1 MPIALV
7 SLVDTDR
14 QWFKSKLGL
23 EATETSRDVSFCAHA
38 ILQDSILVVQDT
50 HLDAR
55 FAANPLVT
63 SEPNIRFYAG
73 VPLLTPEA
81 LPLGTLCVID
91 HKPRE
96 LNAAQTLEKINLIEE
111 LIPICS
117 YCKAIRNDAG
127 YWSSVEAFIKQ
138 HSDVAFTHGVCESC
152 IEKHFPEVAEA
163 MRQED
168 AYSLL
173 ARGLT
178 HQQVAVALHGGHVAQ
193 AALVSAEAS
202 ESIIF
207 LVRSQAKRNER
218 TQYRPCHYPVLE
230 YCVDPGIQP
239 ARQGWQP
246 SERPV
251 FDYPALLGARV
262 MR

>member
-1 MPIALV
+1 MSMKAPLTEREQERLDALRDYRILDTPPEQAFDDLTALAAYVCDVPIALV

-96 LNAAQTLEKINLIEE
+96 LNAAQIRTLEGIARQVVTQLELRLVSARLAQALEKINLIEE

-138 HSDVAFTHGVCESC
+138 HADVAFTHGVCESC

-168 AYSLL
+168 AYS
-173 ARGLT
+173 
-178 HQQVAVALHGGHVAQ
+178 
-193 AALVSAEAS
+193 
-202 ESIIF
+202 
-207 LVRSQAKRNER
+207 
-218 TQYRPCHYPVLE
+218 P
-230 YCVDPGIQP
+230 
-239 ARQGWQP
+239 
-246 SERPV
+246 
-251 FDYPALLGARV
+251 
-262 MR
+262 

>member
-1 MPIALV
+1 MKAPLSEREQERLDALRDYRILDTPTEQAFDDLTALAAYVCDVPIALV

-38 ILQDSILVVQDT
+38 ILQNSILVVQDT

-96 LNAAQTLEKINLIEE
+96 LNAAQIRTLEGIARQVVTQLELRLVSARLAQALEKINLIEE

-138 HSDVAFTHGVCESC
+138 HADVAFTHGVCESC

-168 AYSLL
+168 AYS
-173 ARGLT
+173 
-178 HQQVAVALHGGHVAQ
+178 
-193 AALVSAEAS
+193 
-202 ESIIF
+202 
-207 LVRSQAKRNER
+207 
-218 TQYRPCHYPVLE
+218 P
-230 YCVDPGIQP
+230 
-239 ARQGWQP
+239 
-246 SERPV
+246 
-251 FDYPALLGARV
+251 
-262 MR
+262 

>member
-1 MPIALV
+1 MKAPLTEREQERLDALRDYRILDTPPEQAFDDLTALAAYVCDVPIALV

-14 QWFKSKLGL
+14 QWFKSKFGL

-38 ILQDSILVVQDT
+38 ILQNDILVVQDT

-73 VPLLTPEA
+73 VPLLSPEA

-91 HKPRE
+91 HEPRE
-96 LNAAQTLEKINLIEE
+96 LNAAQIRALEGIARQVVTQLELRLVSARLAQALEKINLIEE

-163 MRQED
+163 MRKQD
-168 AYSLL
+168 GYS
-173 ARGLT
+173 
-178 HQQVAVALHGGHVAQ
+178 
-193 AALVSAEAS
+193 
-202 ESIIF
+202 
-207 LVRSQAKRNER
+207 
-218 TQYRPCHYPVLE
+218 P
-230 YCVDPGIQP
+230 
-239 ARQGWQP
+239 
-246 SERPV
+246 
-251 FDYPALLGARV
+251 
-262 MR
+262 

>member
-1 MPIALV
+1 MSMKAPLTEREQERLDALRDYRILDTPPEQAFDDLTALAAYVCDVPIALV

-55 FAANPLVT
+55 FATNPLVT

-91 HKPRE
+91 HKPRQ
-96 LNAAQTLEKINLIEE
+96 LNAAQIRTMERIARQVVTQLELRLVSARLAQALEKINLIEE

-138 HSDVAFTHGVCESC
+138 HADVAFTHGVCESC

-168 AYSLL
+168 AYS
-173 ARGLT
+173 
-178 HQQVAVALHGGHVAQ
+178 
-193 AALVSAEAS
+193 
-202 ESIIF
+202 
-207 LVRSQAKRNER
+207 
-218 TQYRPCHYPVLE
+218 P
-230 YCVDPGIQP
+230 
-239 ARQGWQP
+239 
-246 SERPV
+246 
-251 FDYPALLGARV
+251 
-262 MR
+262 

>member
-1 MPIALV
+1 MSMKAPLTEREQERLDALRDYRILDTPPEQAFDDLTALAAYVCDVPIALV

-96 LNAAQTLEKINLIEE
+96 LNAAQIRTLEGIARQVVTQLDLRLVSARLAQALEKINLIEE

-138 HSDVAFTHGVCESC
+138 HADVAFTHGVCESC

-168 AYSLL
+168 AYS
-173 ARGLT
+173 
-178 HQQVAVALHGGHVAQ
+178 
-193 AALVSAEAS
+193 
-202 ESIIF
+202 
-207 LVRSQAKRNER
+207 
-218 TQYRPCHYPVLE
+218 P
-230 YCVDPGIQP
+230 
-239 ARQGWQP
+239 
-246 SERPV
+246 
-251 FDYPALLGARV
+251 
-262 MR
+262 

>member
-1 MPIALV
+1 MPMKAPLTEREQERLDALREYRILDTPPEQAFDDLTALAAYVCDVPIALV

-14 QWFKSKLGL
+14 QWFKSKFGL

-38 ILQDSILVVQDT
+38 ILQDDILVVQDT

-73 VPLLTPEA
+73 VPLLSPEA

-91 HKPRE
+91 HEPRE
-96 LNAAQTLEKINLIEE
+96 LNAAQIRALEGIGRQVVTQLELRLVSARLAQALEKINLIEE

-138 HSDVAFTHGVCESC
+138 HADVAFTHGVCESC

-168 AYSLL
+168 AY
-173 ARGLT
+173 
-178 HQQVAVALHGGHVAQ
+178 
-193 AALVSAEAS
+193 
-202 ESIIF
+202 
-207 LVRSQAKRNER
+207 N
-218 TQYRPCHYPVLE
+218 P
-230 YCVDPGIQP
+230 
-239 ARQGWQP
+239 
-246 SERPV
+246 
-251 FDYPALLGARV
+251 
-262 MR
+262 

>member
-1 MPIALV
+1 MPMKAPLTEREQERLDALRDYRILDTPPEQAFDDLTAVAAYVCDVPIALV

-14 QWFKSKLGL
+14 QWFKSTFGL

-38 ILQDSILVVQDT
+38 ILQDDILVVQDT

-73 VPLLTPEA
+73 VPLLSPEA

-91 HKPRE
+91 HEPRE
-96 LNAAQTLEKINLIEE
+96 LNAAQILALEGIARQVVTQLELRLVSARLAQALEKINLIEE

-138 HSDVAFTHGVCESC
+138 HADVAFTHGVCESC

-168 AYSLL
+168 AHS
-173 ARGLT
+173 
-178 HQQVAVALHGGHVAQ
+178 
-193 AALVSAEAS
+193 
-202 ESIIF
+202 
-207 LVRSQAKRNER
+207 
-218 TQYRPCHYPVLE
+218 P
-230 YCVDPGIQP
+230 
-239 ARQGWQP
+239 
-246 SERPV
+246 
-251 FDYPALLGARV
+251 
-262 MR
+262 

>member
-1 MPIALV
+1 MPLKAPLTEREQERLDALRDYRILDTPPEQAFDDLTAVAAYVCDVPIALV

-14 QWFKSKLGL
+14 QWFKSTFGL

-38 ILQDSILVVQDT
+38 ILQDDILVVQDT

-73 VPLLTPEA
+73 VPLLSPEA

-91 HKPRE
+91 HEPRE
-96 LNAAQTLEKINLIEE
+96 LNAAQILALEGIARQVVTQLELRLVSARLAQALEKINLIEE

-138 HSDVAFTHGVCESC
+138 HADVAFTHGVCESC

-168 AYSLL
+168 AHS
-173 ARGLT
+173 
-178 HQQVAVALHGGHVAQ
+178 
-193 AALVSAEAS
+193 
-202 ESIIF
+202 
-207 LVRSQAKRNER
+207 
-218 TQYRPCHYPVLE
+218 P
-230 YCVDPGIQP
+230 
-239 ARQGWQP
+239 
-246 SERPV
+246 
-251 FDYPALLGARV
+251 
-262 MR
+262 